1 VLFIAAV
8 LAAIATLVAVADVRP
23 PTETGREVRDHLE
36 GLRLYIRL
44 AEADR
49 LRVLQSPSGA
59 LRVERPAAAS
69 VVAGTD
75 PSMVSAATGDAA
87 PALDP
92 AVVLKLNE
100 RLLPYAVLFGQ
111 EREWSRVLATLYEQ
125 QGDSPAWY
133 DGRGSFNAGVFAASV
148 ASFSS
153 TSSTSW
159 SGSSSSS
166 SSSGSSGGGS
176 SGGGGGGGGGGGV

>member
-1 VLFIAAV
+1 M
-8 LAAIATLVAVADVRP
+8 TVAGVRP
-23 PTETGREVRDHLE
+23 LTEAGRGIRDHLE

-59 LRVERPAAAS
+59 LRVDRPAAAS
-69 VVAGTD
+69 VAAGSDASTQAVA
-75 PSMVSAATGDAA
+75 PQDAA
-87 PALDP
+87 RALDP

-111 EREWSRVLATLYEQ
+111 ERQWSRELATLYEQ
-125 QGDSPAWY
+125 RGESPTWY
-133 DGRGSFNAGVFAASV
+133 SGRDGFNAGAFAV
-148 ASFSS
+148 AVSSFSS
-153 TSSTSW
+153 ASSTSW

-166 SSSGSSGGGS
+166 SSSGSGGGGS